1 MTHLRCIQ
9 NIFPLSLK
17 KTVLCSHAYCR
28 KLWIK
33 LGIPMFF
40 IIRMQRWEFIKYH
53 SQKNTENIF
62 ILVIMMPNGKERK
75 ITFKKIFI
83 WKKKSFDVE
92 WKKNVLFPSGFCVKI
107 VDVEFSNNI
116 HHFSDKLICTR
127 ISHLKLQDWRFFLSR
142 KLIWHLGA

>member
-62 ILVIMMPNGKERK
+62 TLVIMMPNGKERK
-75 ITFKKIFI
+75 ITFKNIFI
-83 WKKKSFDVE
+83 WKKKIIWWWVEEKCTISLWILCQNSWCGIFKWYSSFFWQID
-92 WKKNVLFPSGFCVKI
+92 LY
-107 VDVEFSNNI
+107 
-116 HHFSDKLICTR
+116 
-127 ISHLKLQDWRFFLSR
+127 SHQSS
-142 KLIWHLGA
+142 